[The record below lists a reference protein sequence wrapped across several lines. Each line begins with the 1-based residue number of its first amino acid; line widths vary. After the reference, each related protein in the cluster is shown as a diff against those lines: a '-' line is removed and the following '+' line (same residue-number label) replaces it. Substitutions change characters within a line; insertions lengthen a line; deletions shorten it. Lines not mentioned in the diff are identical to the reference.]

1 MSERGTTVAGRRTL
15 VVGNWKMNTSQ
26 EEAHALAAQIAAA
39 ASDVPHV
46 EVVLCPPFPWLV
58 GVRQTLAGSTVAL
71 GAQHMHFQ
79 EHGAFTGEVS
89 PRMLAGLCRYVL
101 LGQYE
106 RRIHFQETDWLV
118 ARKMA
123 AATQFGPQPILC
135 VGDTIDQREDG
146 STAAIVAR
154 QIESALEGLAPL
166 QELVVAYDPA
176 WTTIGRAMPPPADFA
191 GQICAH
197 IRDVVSELMPQLP
210 AASLRVIYGGPVTP
224 ANAASTAAQPS
235 VDGLLAGSAS
245 LRAESFLQIVQ
256 ACEQVS
262 ATRPAG

>member
-1 MSERGTTVAGRRTL
+1 MSEPGPTASTSRRLL

-26 EEAHALAAQIAAA
+26 EEAHALAAQVAAG
-39 ASDVPHV
+39 SSGTRHV
-46 EVVLCPPFPWLV
+46 ELVLCPPFPWLV
-58 GVRQTLAGSTVAL
+58 GVQETLAGSAVTL

-123 AATQFGPQPILC
+123 AAAQFGPRPILC

-146 STAAIVAR
+146 DTAATVAR

-166 QELVVAYDPA
+166 PELVVAYDPA

-191 GQICAH
+191 GQICGH
-197 IRDVVSELMPQLP
+197 IRDVVGDLMPQLP
-210 AASLRVIYGGPVTP
+210 AASLRVIYGGPVSP
-224 ANAASTAAQPS
+224 ANAAGIAAQAG

-245 LRAESFLQIVQ
+245 LRAESFLQLVQ
-256 ACEQVS
+256 ACEQ
-262 ATRPAG
+262 AAAER